1 MPFIF
6 FYFVIF
12 PAFEALFCKKRMDES
27 IFFHKRKEKGFP
39 KRIYFP
45 MPFPPS
51 CLDVGGESFFS
62 GLALLKSLLSE

>member
-12 PAFEALFCKKRMDES
+12 PAFGALFCKKSIDES
-27 IFFHKRKEKGFP
+27 IFFPFMEKSFP
-39 KRIYFP
+39 REIYFP

-51 CLDVGGESFFS
+51 CLDAGEESFINY
-62 GLALLKSLLSE
+62 